1 MLHRRPVDLRAE
13 VGYPHAAMAPS
24 LVIFDCDG
32 TLVDSQHAI
41 VAAMERAYATLGL
54 ACPTRAQVLSIVGL
68 SLPECFAV
76 LSPEQDL
83 STRTELARLYK
94 GGGWNDPAHPV
105 DALYPGAQALVAALA
120 ARDDVILGVATG
132 KSQRGVARLV
142 EREGWH
148 GHFLTIQTA
157 DEHPS
162 KPHPSMIMRAM
173 AETGIA
179 PARTVMIGDTSYDM
193 QMARNA
199 GVSGVGVAW
208 GYHAPPVLR
217 EAGAAVV
224 AQTFIEL
231 HDHIERH
238 CRPVE
243 AET

>member
-1 MLHRRPVDLRAE
+1 
-13 VGYPHAAMAPS
+13 MAPY

-41 VAAMERAYATLGL
+41 VAAMEHAYATLGL

-76 LSPEQDL
+76 LSPEQDAV
-83 STRTELARLYK
+83 TRAELARLYK
-94 GGGWNDPAHPV
+94 NGGWNEPGAHPA
-105 DALYPGAQALVAALA
+105 DPLYPGAQALVAALA

-142 EREGWH
+142 AREGWH

-162 KPHPSMIMRAM
+162 KPHPSMIARAM
-173 AETGIA
+173 AETGIDA
-179 PARTVMIGDTSYDM
+179 ARTVMIGDTSYDM

-199 GVSGVGVAW
+199 GVGALGVGW
-208 GYHAPPVLR
+208 GYHTAPMLR
-217 EAGAAVV
+217 EAGAGVV
-224 AQTFIEL
+224 AEDFLQLREHIEL
-231 HDHIERH
+231 H
-238 CRPVE
+238 CRSL
-243 AET
+243 ETEG